1 MIYVAFQGTR
11 RLDAILFSD
20 ILYFSINLSDLGFLK
35 RHRIFIITLVDA
47 VGHSLEESIILFI
60 PKNHS
65 SGGYFNLYLLN
76 LTYKRQ

>member
-20 ILYFSINLSDLGFLK
+20 ILYFPIYRGDLGFLK
-35 RHRIFIITLVDA
+35 WRCIFIITLVDP
-47 VGHSLEESIILFI
+47 VGHSLQESIILFI

-65 SGGYFNLYLLN
+65 SDGYVNLYLLN
-76 LTYKRQ
+76 LTYKR